1 MSSADDPSECAN
13 LRDDYFECLHHR
25 KEIQRNNSVEEQRA
39 KLINEKAEK
48 LKAEIWK
55 DVFDDAKAGPRSS
68 PRRRRTTPRRKNS
81 DRVALCH

>member
-55 DVFDDAKAGPRSS
+55 DVFDTSWTKVEPKAKKDDAKA
-68 PRRRRTTPRRKNS
+68 KK
-81 DRVALCH
+81 